1 LCPMER
7 EEFKAK
13 SMKIFIDYDVAYHII
28 PMLKFQP
35 FTTGC
40 KPNLQ
45 LHVYEYRGLCSFILF
60 SYTLFFTLLNM
71 SSSVKI
77 KKQIK
82 VCLFELC
89 TLFSTVCIA
98 LILCSLLYLT

>member
-1 LCPMER
+1 MFTYIYMNKNKKCLPISIPIGIRIRSPWIVFECALYLSGGLVYLCPIER

-28 PMLKFQP
+28 PMLKFHP

-45 LHVYEYRGLCSFILF
+45 LHVYE
-60 SYTLFFTLLNM
+60 
-71 SSSVKI
+71 
-77 KKQIK
+77 
-82 VCLFELC
+82 
-89 TLFSTVCIA
+89 
-98 LILCSLLYLT
+98 